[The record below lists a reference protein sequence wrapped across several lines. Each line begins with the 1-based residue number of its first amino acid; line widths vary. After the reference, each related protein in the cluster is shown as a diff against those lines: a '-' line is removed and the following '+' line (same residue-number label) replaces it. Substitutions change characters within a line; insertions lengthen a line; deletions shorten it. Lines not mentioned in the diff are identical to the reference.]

1 MNTIFSS
8 GKTKNRKGIAA
19 LFSVVMAAEIVIVA
33 TAVYTIALK
42 EQQLSTLAED
52 SIRAFI
58 AAESAIECVVFQDVR
73 IGNFGTDTPAVAIP
87 FDCASTWT
95 MTYTPPTEDPTDG
108 IRGIPD
114 GQSREYNPVGEVT
127 IGYGG
132 YPNGPC
138 ADIYLFKDV
147 DGVGAVFT
155 TARAVGRN
163 TCDTNVRNRLERG
176 VSMFYPEP

>member
-1 MNTIFSS
+1 MNTIFSG
-8 GKTKNRKGIAA
+8 GKEKKQKGIAA
-19 LFSVVMAAEIVIVA
+19 LFSVVMAAEIVVVA
-33 TAVYTIALK
+33 AAVYTIALK

-73 IGNFGTDTPAVAIP
+73 IGNFGTDTPAVAVP

-95 MTYTPPTEDPTDG
+95 VAYTPPTEDPADG

-114 GQSREYNPVGEVT
+114 GEWREYDPAGEVT

-138 ADIYLFKDV
+138 ADVYVSKFV
-147 DGVGAVFT
+147 DGAGAIFT
-155 TARAVGRN
+155 IARANGRN
-163 TCDTNVRNRLERG
+163 TCDMNVRNRLERG